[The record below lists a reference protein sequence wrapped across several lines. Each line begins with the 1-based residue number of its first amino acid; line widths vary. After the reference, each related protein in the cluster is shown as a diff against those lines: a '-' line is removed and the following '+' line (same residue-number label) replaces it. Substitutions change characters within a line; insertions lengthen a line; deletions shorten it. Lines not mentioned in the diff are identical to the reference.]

1 MFEIVG
7 IDHVVLRAS
16 KINEMLD
23 FYTGVLGC
31 KVERESSP
39 EFGIT
44 QLRAGNALIDFV
56 RVESKIGKLG
66 GGPPSKTENN
76 MDHFCL

>member
-1 MFEIVG
+1 MFEVAG
-7 IDHVVLRAS
+7 IDHVVLRTS

-23 FYTGVLGC
+23 FYCGILGC

-44 QLRAGNALIDFV
+44 QLCAGCKS
-56 RVESKIGKLG
+56 SKDMGQAGLKVKRDIPILA
-66 GGPPSKTENN
+66 SV
-76 MDHFCL
+76 